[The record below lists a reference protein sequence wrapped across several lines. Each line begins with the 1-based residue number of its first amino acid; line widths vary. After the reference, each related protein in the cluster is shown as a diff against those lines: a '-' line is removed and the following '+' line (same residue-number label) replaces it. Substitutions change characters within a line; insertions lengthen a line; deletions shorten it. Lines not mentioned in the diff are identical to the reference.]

1 VYTTEDQLT
10 INPQLELFIYG
21 RSDRWLYL
29 LVGLGLEERRM
40 VATRSWKLTKQEFDP
55 APELTEALD
64 ATVARLGL
72 APA

>member
-1 VYTTEDQLT
+1 
-10 INPQLELFIYG
+10 
-21 RSDRWLYL
+21 
-29 LVGLGLEERRM
+29 M

-72 APA
+72 TPA